1 MKKAALISL
10 VVLNCVM
17 FIVNIN
23 AQSLTS
29 APKPSAE
36 IAGLTK
42 ALQGEWSL
50 TGAGSF
56 LPRLGATVLSSYCQ
70 RSLSGGVLGTTRFCL
85 SRPSA
90 ARKFFTIWT
99 FFSVLIE
106 ISPFPLH
113 QVRSI

>member
-1 MKKAALISL
+1 MFTTRSQHEEAALISL
-10 VVLNCVM
+10 VALNCAM
-17 FIVNIN
+17 FIVSTN

-56 LPRLGATVLSSYCQ
+56 LPGNHSSE
-70 RSLSGGVLGTTRFCL
+70 L
-85 SRPSA
+85 
-90 ARKFFTIWT
+90 
-99 FFSVLIE
+99 
-106 ISPFPLH
+106 
-113 QVRSI
+113 

>member
-1 MKKAALISL
+1 
-10 VVLNCVM
+10 M

-56 LPRLGATVLSSYCQ
+56 LPGNHSSA
-70 RSLSGGVLGTTRFCL
+70 L
-85 SRPSA
+85 
-90 ARKFFTIWT
+90 
-99 FFSVLIE
+99 
-106 ISPFPLH
+106 
-113 QVRSI
+113 

>member
-1 MKKAALISL
+1 MKKAALVSL
-10 VVLNCVM
+10 VVLNCAM
-17 FIVNIN
+17 FVVGTN

-56 LPRLGATVLSSYCQ
+56 MPGNHSSE
-70 RSLSGGVLGTTRFCL
+70 L
-85 SRPSA
+85 
-90 ARKFFTIWT
+90 
-99 FFSVLIE
+99 
-106 ISPFPLH
+106 
-113 QVRSI
+113 

>member
-1 MKKAALISL
+1 MIEQSYFQNGQCSRPGAHMKKAALISL

-56 LPRLGATVLSSYCQ
+56 LPGNHSSA
-70 RSLSGGVLGTTRFCL
+70 L
-85 SRPSA
+85 
-90 ARKFFTIWT
+90 
-99 FFSVLIE
+99 
-106 ISPFPLH
+106 
-113 QVRSI
+113 